1 MPLVLRQSS
10 RMKKVIRSLWD
21 PAHHLRATDFCFV
34 SSLFRAPFSEQAVQT
49 RPRPPA
55 FAGSPRWHLMR
66 CPSDSSFFCS
76 MSSSFT
82 SYIEDFFFYKFSLED
97 FLTCAVLRVFT
108 IRILLICLKNFFIAQ
123 GKKIKQSSD
132 CFTKVLFLQLLSRM
146 NPDLLLCHGSKNE
159 LPSSPFL

>member
-1 MPLVLRQSS
+1 MPLVLRQSR

-34 SSLFRAPFSEQAVQT
+34 SSLFRARFSEQAVQT

-97 FLTCAVLRVFT
+97 FLVCAVLRVFMFM
-108 IRILLICLKNFFIAQ
+108 ISICLKFSFIAKC
-123 GKKIKQSSD
+123 GLFYASTARIRSDRHKK
-132 CFTKVLFLQLLSRM
+132 
-146 NPDLLLCHGSKNE
+146 
-159 LPSSPFL
+159 